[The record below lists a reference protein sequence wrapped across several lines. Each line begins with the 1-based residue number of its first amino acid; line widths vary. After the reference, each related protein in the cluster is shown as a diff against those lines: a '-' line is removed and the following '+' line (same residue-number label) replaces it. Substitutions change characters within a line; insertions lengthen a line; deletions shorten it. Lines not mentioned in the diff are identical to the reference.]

1 MAQTTSAR
9 WKTLWRT
16 PGTARE
22 YQFDISGKIYGPDV
36 EVSHSVDSG
45 LYEQFGIG
53 NAATAKLTL
62 SLFADSIPRAAT
74 IKRYIRLRNGKQ
86 VSEWLPKGVF
96 FVSRRGEE
104 DGYWTIEAF
113 DAMRKAEQPWE
124 PRQSLNFPLPMP
136 QAVAEFARIM
146 GVEIDAR
153 TRLNPAYTIDYPASD
168 PDSDPDSETGGC
180 YSIRQE
186 LQWIAAAHAG
196 NWIVTGEGKLL
207 LVPLLS
213 IPDET
218 HYLVTEYG
226 GAITFGGVRI
236 LV

>member
-1 MAQTTSAR
+1 MAQTTSAL
-9 WKTLWRT
+9 WKSLWRT
-16 PGTARE
+16 KGTTRE
-22 YQFDISGKIYGPDV
+22 YKFDIAGTIYGPDV
-36 EVSHSVDSG
+36 EVTHSVDSG

-53 NAATAKLTL
+53 NASTAKLTL
-62 SLFADSIPRAAT
+62 SLFADSIPGAAT
-74 IKRYIRLRNGKQ
+74 IKRYIRLRNGEQ

-96 FVSRRGEE
+96 FVSRRSEE

-124 PRQSLNFPLPMP
+124 PDQSLNFPLPIP
-136 QAVAEFARIM
+136 EAAVEFARLM
-146 GVEIDAR
+146 GVEIDPR
-153 TRLNPAYTIDYPASD
+153 TKLNPAYTIDYPVSD
-168 PDSDPDSETGGC
+168 PGSANGDY

-213 IPDET
+213 APEET
-218 HYLVTEYG
+218 SYLVTEYG
-226 GAITFGGVRI
+226 DTITLGGVKL

>member
-1 MAQTTSAR
+1 MAQTTTAL

-16 PGTARE
+16 KGTTRE
-22 YQFDISGKIYGPDV
+22 YKFDIAGTVYGPDV
-36 EVSHSVDSG
+36 EVTHNVDSG

-53 NAATAKLTL
+53 NAAVAKLTL
-62 SLFADSIPRAAT
+62 SLFAETIPRAAT
-74 IKRYIRLRNGKQ
+74 IKRYIRLRNGEQ

-96 FVSRRGEE
+96 FTNRRSEE

-113 DAMRKAEQPWE
+113 DAMRRADQPWE
-124 PRQSLNFPLPMP
+124 PDQSLVFPLPMP
-136 QAVAEFARIM
+136 QAVQEFARIM
-146 GVEIDAR
+146 GVEIDPR
-153 TRLNPAYTIDYPASD
+153 TVLNPAYTIDYPASD
-168 PDSDPDSETGGC
+168 PESETGDY

-196 NWIVTGEGKLL
+196 NWIITGEGELL

-213 IPDET
+213 IPEET
-218 HYLVTEYG
+218 NYLVTEYG
-226 GAITFGGVRI
+226 DAITFGGVRI

>member
-1 MAQTTSAR
+1 MAQTTSAL
-9 WKTLWRT
+9 WKALWRT
-16 PGTARE
+16 PGTTRE
-22 YQFDISGKIYGPDV
+22 YQFDIAGKIYGTDT
-36 EVSHSVDSG
+36 ETSHSVDSG

-53 NAATAKLTL
+53 NATMAKLTL
-62 SLFADSIPRAAT
+62 SLFADNIPRAAT
-74 IKRYIRLRNGKQ
+74 IKRYIRLRNKEQ

-96 FVSRRGEE
+96 FISHRSEE
-104 DGYWTIEAF
+104 DGHWTIEAF

-124 PRQSLNFPLPMP
+124 TDQSLNFPLPMS
-136 QAVAEFARIM
+136 QAVAEFVRIM
-146 GVEIDAR
+146 QVELDPR
-153 TRLNPAYTIDYPASD
+153 TTINPTYTIDYPASD
-168 PDSDPDSETGGC
+168 PDSETGDY

-213 IPDET
+213 IPPET
-218 HYLVTEYG
+218 NYLVTEYG
-226 GAITFGGVRI
+226 DAITLGGVKL

>member
-1 MAQTTSAR
+1 MAQTTSAL

-16 PGTARE
+16 RGTTRE
-22 YQFDISGKIYGPDV
+22 YQFDIAGKIYGPDV
-36 EVSHSVDSG
+36 EVTHSVDSG

-62 SLFADSIPRAAT
+62 SLFAETIPRAAV
-74 IKRYIRLRNGKQ
+74 IKRYIRLRNGEQ

-96 FVSRRGEE
+96 FTNRRSEE
-104 DGYWTIEAF
+104 DGYWTVEAF
-113 DAMRKAEQPWE
+113 DAMRKAEQSWE
-124 PRQSLNFPLPMP
+124 PDQSLEFPLSMP
-136 QAVAEFARIM
+136 AAVQEFARIM
-146 GVEIDAR
+146 VVEIAPR
-153 TRLNPAYTIDYPASD
+153 TKLNPAYTIDYPASD
-168 PDSDPDSETGGC
+168 PESDTGDY

-196 NWIVTGEGKLL
+196 NWIVTDEGKLL

-213 IPDET
+213 IPPET
-218 HYLVTEYG
+218 NYLVTEYG
-226 GAITFGGVRI
+226 DAIMLGGVKL

>member
-1 MAQTTSAR
+1 MAQQTSAL
-9 WKTLWRT
+9 WKSLWRT
-16 PGTARE
+16 KGTTRE
-22 YQFDISGKIYGPDV
+22 YQFDIAGKIYGPDV
-36 EVSHSVDSG
+36 EVTHSVDSG

-53 NAATAKLTL
+53 NASTAKLTL

-74 IKRYIRLRNGKQ
+74 IKRYIRLRNGEQ
-86 VSEWLPKGVF
+86 VSEWLSKGVF
-96 FVSRRGEE
+96 FTSHRSEE
-104 DGYWTIEAF
+104 GGYWTIEAF
-113 DAMRKAEQPWE
+113 DAMRRAEQPWE
-124 PRQSLNFPLPMP
+124 PDQSLEFPLPMP
-136 QAVAEFARIM
+136 DAVEEFARIM
-146 GVEIDAR
+146 GAEIDPR
-153 TRLNPAYTIDYPASD
+153 TILNPAYTIDYPASD
-168 PDSDPDSETGGC
+168 PDSVAGDY

-213 IPDET
+213 IPEET